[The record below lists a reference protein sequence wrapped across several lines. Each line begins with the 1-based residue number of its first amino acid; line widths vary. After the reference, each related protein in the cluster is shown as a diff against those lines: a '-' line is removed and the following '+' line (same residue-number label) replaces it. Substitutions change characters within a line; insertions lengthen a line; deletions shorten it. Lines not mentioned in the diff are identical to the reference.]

1 MNIVNIVIIAIILVI
16 IYIILRNTIL
26 KTNIVY
32 DKMLDANDEDP
43 QYDAGGG
50 GFLTSATVK
59 KNVIPNNVLN
69 DNFTSNFMIS
79 VWLYIDNWGTSIGEE
94 KNVLYLGQSQSDTTV
109 PDFKTDS
116 MPGISNVQCINPGE
130 ESTPGP
136 PIPHKKFAIS
146 LDAYDNNLFID
157 VKTFQNDDCNG
168 DSKQLYTRYKIEN
181 IPIQKWNCLTIS
193 VDTLL
198 MDVYLDGKLYSSFI
212 LPSTFDTDN
221 SGDTNENNIYLGNL
235 FKSPANTTNIGFQGF
250 ITRVRFEPNAINT
263 QEALNIYKAG
273 INKSLLSSVFNK
285 YGLKVSF
292 LEYNKEKG
300 SFSI

>member
-79 VWLYIDNWGTSIGEE
+79 VWFYIDNWGTGIGEE
-94 KNVLYLGQSQSDTTV
+94 KNVLYLGQSERDTTV
-109 PDFKTDS
+109 PIFKSSS
-116 MPGISNVQCINPGE
+116 MPGISNVQCIGTDTTQTIN
-130 ESTPGP
+130 
-136 PIPHKKFAIS
+136 HKKFAIS
-146 LDAYDNNLFID
+146 LDSFDNNIFID
-157 VKTFQNDDCNG
+157 VKTFKNDECSD
-168 DSKQLYTRYKIEN
+168 DLYTRYKIEN

-212 LPSTFDTDN
+212 LPSTFDNDN
-221 SGDTNENNIYLGNL
+221 SSQLNENNIYLGNL
-235 FKSPANTTNIGFQGF
+235 LKQEQSLANTTNIGFQGF
-250 ITRVRFEPNAINT
+250 ITRVRYEPNAINT

>member
-79 VWLYIDNWGTSIGEE
+79 VWFYIDNWGTGIGEE
-94 KNVLYLGQSQSDTTV
+94 KNVLYLGQSERDTTV
-109 PDFKTDS
+109 PIFKSSS
-116 MPGISNVQCINPGE
+116 MPGISNVQCIGTDTTQTIN
-130 ESTPGP
+130 
-136 PIPHKKFAIS
+136 HKKFAIS
-146 LDAYDNNLFID
+146 LDSFDNNIFID
-157 VKTFQNDDCNG
+157 VKTFKNDECSD
-168 DSKQLYTRYKIEN
+168 DLYTRYKIEN

-212 LPSTFDTDN
+212 LPSTFDNDN
-221 SGDTNENNIYLGNL
+221 SSQLNENNIYLGNL
-235 FKSPANTTNIGFQGF
+235 LKQEQSLANTTNIGFQGF
-250 ITRVRFEPNAINT
+250 ITRVRYEPNAINT

-292 LEYNKEKG
+292 LEYNQEKS
-300 SFSI
+300 SFLI

>member
-79 VWLYIDNWGTSIGEE
+79 VWFYIDNWGTGIGEE
-94 KNVLYLGQSQSDTTV
+94 KNVLYLGQSERDTTV
-109 PDFKTDS
+109 PIFKSSS
-116 MPGISNVQCINPGE
+116 MPGISNVQCIGTDTTQTIN
-130 ESTPGP
+130 
-136 PIPHKKFAIS
+136 HKKFAIS
-146 LDAYDNNLFID
+146 LDSFDNNIFID
-157 VKTFQNDDCNG
+157 VKTFKNDECSD
-168 DSKQLYTRYKIEN
+168 DLYTRYKIEN

-212 LPSTFDTDN
+212 LPSTFDNDN
-221 SGDTNENNIYLGNL
+221 SSQLNENNIYLGNL
-235 FKSPANTTNIGFQGF
+235 LKQEQSSANTTNIGFQGF
-250 ITRVRFEPNAINT
+250 ITRVRYEPNAINT